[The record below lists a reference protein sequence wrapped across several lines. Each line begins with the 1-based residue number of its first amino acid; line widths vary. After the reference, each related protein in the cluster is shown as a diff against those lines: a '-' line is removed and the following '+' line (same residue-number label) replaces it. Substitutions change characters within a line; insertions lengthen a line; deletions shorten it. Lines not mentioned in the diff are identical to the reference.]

1 MDTFWQKA
9 LRVGGVVTI
18 VMFVIWSLWG
28 DIIAKFSPIPSE
40 HTTILAGMII
50 TLLFLL
56 ASKAMDNK
64 TQSDQNSSAYP
75 TSNINR
81 SVHISSG
88 GNSGNIVTGDGNSI
102 NSNIQTHYGSGDNVA
117 GNKTINN
124 SVSLGSDNS
133 GNIVTGDGN
142 RVNEK

>member
-9 LRVGGVVTI
+9 LKVGGVVAI

-50 TLLFLL
+50 TMLFLL

-64 TQSDQNSSAYP
+64 TQSQQNSSTA
-75 TSNINR
+75 SNINR
-81 SVHISSG
+81 SVTIGGG
-88 GNSGNIVTGDGNSI
+88 GNSGNIVTAIRIG
-102 NSNIQTHYGSGDNVA
+102 
-117 GNKTINN
+117 
-124 SVSLGSDNS
+124 
-133 GNIVTGDGN
+133 
-142 RVNEK
+142 